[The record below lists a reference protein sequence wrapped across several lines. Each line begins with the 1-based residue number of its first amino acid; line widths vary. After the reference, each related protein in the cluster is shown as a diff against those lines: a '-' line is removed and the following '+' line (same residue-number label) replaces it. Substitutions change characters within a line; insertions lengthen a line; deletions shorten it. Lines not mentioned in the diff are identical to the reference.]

1 MPLLGAWWLFRP
13 PIWTYFFISHT
24 DALKAQ
30 GELPQLQEYLS
41 TWSSYDTF
49 HLLLKWQSCFAKWK
63 SIEKAKWI
71 AVAAW
76 NLRHSCAKRA
86 QPAQAE
92 RQILRN
98 RGPVTPAAA
107 DHYTK
112 HGILIDSLTWRPTTS
127 QHYNLSDCGHCV
139 VMEGLFR
146 SHQCLVHN
154 KIAITEQMWPDKK
167 QANSDWKHPFSA
179 VCSNLSGHNHA
190 KRASRF
196 FAITVHMQRAFAPL
210 DLVAPVDSGKVHVEH
225 TVLVS

>member
-1 MPLLGAWWLFRP
+1 M
-13 PIWTYFFISHT
+13 
-24 DALKAQ
+24 
-30 GELPQLQEYLS
+30 
-41 TWSSYDTF
+41 
-49 HLLLKWQSCFAKWK
+49 
-63 SIEKAKWI
+63 
-71 AVAAW
+71 AAW
-76 NLRHSCAKRA
+76 NLRHSWAKRA

-98 RGPVTPAAA
+98 RGPVTPATA
-107 DHYTK
+107 DHSK

-190 KRASRF
+190 KPASRF
-196 FAITVHMQRAFAPL
+196 FRDYRSHATGFCPARPCRFGGFRQSTCRAYSIGFIGSFSFL
-210 DLVAPVDSGKVHVEH
+210 LHLIS
-225 TVLVS
+225 VLVPPTFNISPRQMLVRKFQATKSPPQQKPLIIEFRVPAWFWPVHTLQWSNWPKDTG